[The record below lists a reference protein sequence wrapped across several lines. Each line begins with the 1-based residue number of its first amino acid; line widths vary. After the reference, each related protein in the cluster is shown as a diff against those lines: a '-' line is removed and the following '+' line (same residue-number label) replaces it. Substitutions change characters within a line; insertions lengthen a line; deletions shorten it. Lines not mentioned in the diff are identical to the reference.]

1 MEIVVQRLAEKYFIS
16 NTRKERCMKNH
27 SDASIH
33 QTFRI
38 SIDVEVSMSAE
49 GEEEN
54 SSQGGHYPQAFF
66 TWLQAHPRMQQQLL
80 RSIALNELK
89 AARVALENEYGWGKV
104 PEQQFLQAA
113 IADLGPAARTYF
125 AEELEDGA
133 VAYVL
138 DDYQTAIKHFQIQEL
153 DS

>member
-1 MEIVVQRLAEKYFIS
+1 MERVVQRLAEERFIS

-27 SDASIH
+27 SDASVH

-38 SIDVEVSMSAE
+38 SVDVEVSMSAE
-49 GEEEN
+49 GEEKN
-54 SSQGGHYPQAFF
+54 SSQGEPYPQAFF
-66 TWLQAHPRMQQQLL
+66 TWLQAHPRMRQQLL

-104 PEQQFLQAA
+104 SEQQFLQAA
-113 IADLGPAARTYF
+113 ITDLGPAAHAYF
-125 AEELEDGA
+125 AEELEDGV

-138 DDYQTAIKHFQIQEL
+138 DDYKTAIKHFQIQEF